1 MKTEAYNIMLPCSQ
15 DDFAQFMSGLL
26 GKSQT
31 TEKRFSGSYIIRQ
44 KDIGDVY
51 SLIEQRIKQQNNGNL
66 LQFSVKLFFDDGS
79 SNLFTD
85 INDFLAYRDIYSRK
99 SMQVNMQWIY
109 LIKFQDKN
117 IPEKQT
123 ISVTCQSKQYFI
135 YKKIKSPFERDSYGN
150 ILVTIE
156 HTARTWANDIEM
168 LLTKYFENIQEK
180 PHKIKNF
187 MYQNSGTVGL
197 IFGILI
203 FATFLIGGFITGN
216 IITKFISNDLFNI
229 ANDTYKI
236 EEKIDLIIKMYSQ
249 NIWPKYYF
257 IFVWYLIISIIVSII
272 FGVILSDNISNP
284 NIFRIIITETDEK
297 IYTDEKLKT
306 ASEPKNIVLSI
317 FCGVSSGLIGNII
330 FYIITKYFLKV
341 IG

>member
-1 MKTEAYNIMLPCSQ
+1 MKTESYNIMLPCSQ

-26 GKSQT
+26 GKPQT

-44 KDIGDVY
+44 KDIGDIY

-66 LQFSVKLFFDDGS
+66 LQFSVKVFFDDGS
-79 SNLFTD
+79 SSLFTD
-85 INDFLAYRDIYSRK
+85 INDFLVYRDIYSRK
-99 SMQVNMQWIY
+99 SMRVNMQWVY

-123 ISVTCQSKQYFI
+123 ISVTCQSEHYFR
-135 YKKIKSPFERDSYGN
+135 YKNVKLPFEGNSYGN

-168 LLTKYFENIQEK
+168 LFTKYFENIQDK

-187 MYQNSGTVGL
+187 MWHNSGTVGL
-197 IFGILI
+197 IFGIII
-203 FATFLIGGFITGN
+203 FATFLIGGFVTGN
-216 IITKFISNDLFNI
+216 IISKFISNDLSNI
-229 ANDTYKI
+229 ANATYKI
-236 EEKIDLIIKMYSQ
+236 EEKIDIIIKMYSQ

-257 IFVWYLIISIIVSII
+257 IFVWYLIISIIVSIT
-272 FGVILSDNISNP
+272 FGVILSDNISEP
-284 NIFRIIITETDEK
+284 NIFRIIITEADEK
-297 IYTDEKLKT
+297 IYADEKIKM
-306 ASEPKNIVLSI
+306 AKDPKNILLSV
-317 FCGVSSGLIGNII
+317 FCGVLSGLIGNTI
-330 FYIITKYFLKV
+330 FYIVIKYFLKG